1 MKELNSNFSNEL
13 TKKLESVYKKYF
25 KESTITFN
33 SGYLGDTST
42 IFVNCYL
49 AENESELI
57 NGYKEN
63 DMFNISFILKENNGL
78 YTLENLSKSYLIN
91 PQSEFLVY
99 SRKSLPFRKANGN
112 EQKIA
117 DSFEKFVVR
126 LKEQLQADIKEG
138 LIHENHITLLKQK
151 LGE

>member
-1 MKELNSNFSNEL
+1 MNEL
-13 TKKLESVYKKYF
+13 YSNTSNNITQKLTEIYKKYF

-49 AENESELI
+49 AKNESELI

-99 SRKSLPFRKANGN
+99 SRKSLSFRKANGN

-117 DSFEKFVVR
+117 DSFEKFIIR
-126 LKEQLQADIKEG
+126 LKEQLQADIKEN
-138 LIHENHITLLKQK
+138 LIHEKFIELLKNK
-151 LGE
+151 I

>member
-25 KESTITFN
+25 KDSTITFK
-33 SGYLGDTST
+33 SGILGDFNT
-42 IFVNCYL
+42 IFIDCYL

-63 DMFNISFILKENNGL
+63 DMFHISFELKDNGND
-78 YTLENLSKSYLIN
+78 YTLVNLSKCYFIKPLVDYLA
-91 PQSEFLVY
+91 Y
-99 SRKSLPFRKANGN
+99 SRVEIPFRKVNGN

-117 DSFEKFVVR
+117 DSFEKFIIR
-126 LKEQLQADIKEG
+126 LKEQLQADIKEN
-138 LIHENHITLLKQK
+138 LIHEKFIELLKSK
-151 LGE
+151 I

>member
-13 TKKLESVYKKYF
+13 TKKMENVYKKYF
-25 KESTITFN
+25 KDSTITFN

-49 AENESELI
+49 AKNESELI

-63 DMFNISFILKENNGL
+63 DMFHISFKLKDNGND
-78 YTLENLSKSYLIN
+78 YTLINLSKCYFIKPLVDYLA
-91 PQSEFLVY
+91 Y
-99 SRKSLPFRKANGN
+99 SRVEIPFRKANGN

-117 DSFEKFVVR
+117 DSFEKFVIR
-126 LKEQLQADIKEG
+126 LKEQLQADIKEN
-138 LIHENHITLLKQK
+138 LIHENFIELLNQK
-151 LGE
+151 IF